1 MRTGSSGRSAAS
13 SGKGSGNSCCG
24 LFSSSMG
31 RSVLPAQAAGS
42 SHDTQAAGAL
52 VRLISYRYHPFP
64 TEPRHSTRSPTMSI
78 PAETNREARYTW
90 TDYQTW
96 SDEERWEIIDGVPY
110 AMTPAPSTKH
120 QTVAGKIYSRIE
132 RALSGKPCRPFIAP
146 TDVRLSETDVVQP
159 DILVVCD
166 PAKITTTHIA
176 GAPDLVVEILSP
188 ATSAPALRPKK
199 ALYARTGVREYVV
212 VDPVEHYAI
221 RFVPGDDGSFDKG
234 TVFGSDEVLTFAI

>member
-1 MRTGSSGRSAAS
+1 
-13 SGKGSGNSCCG
+13 
-24 LFSSSMG
+24 
-31 RSVLPAQAAGS
+31 
-42 SHDTQAAGAL
+42 
-52 VRLISYRYHPFP
+52 
-64 TEPRHSTRSPTMSI
+64 MSI

-120 QTVAGKIYSRIE
+120 QTVALRFASRLE
-132 RALSGKPCRPFIAP
+132 QRLAGKPCRPFVAP

-166 PAKITTTHIA
+166 PTKITATHIE
-176 GAPDLVVEILSP
+176 GAPDLVLEILSP
-188 ATSAPALRPKK
+188 TTSAKDLRQKK
-199 ALYARTGVREYVV
+199 ALYERSGVREYVV
-212 VDPVEHYAI
+212 VDPLEHYAI

-234 TVFGSDEVLTFAI
+234 TVFGSDEVLTFAILEAVEIPLWEVFEVQGPAGQES